1 MLDLAG
7 EVLVMFSLFD
17 TVGSML
23 RNLFALGF
31 AAFWGISSMMFDL
44 KRIADMAWASTGG
57 MLLVLGLVGA
67 GLFVGF
73 VALILHLRDR
83 GRHRAAASQSRADEA
98 GDWDPDQ
105 IIACHLA
112 RRSSMMP
119 RPVAVPRAVRH
130 PLPTRR
136 FGRKIR

>member
-1 MLDLAG
+1 
-7 EVLVMFSLFD
+7 MFSLFD
-17 TVGSML
+17 TVVSML
-23 RNLFALGF
+23 RNLSALGF

-44 KRIADMAWASTGG
+44 KQIADMAWASTGG

-67 GLFVGF
+67 GMFVGF
-73 VALILHLRDR
+73 IALILHLRDCAR
-83 GRHRAAASQSRADEA
+83 KQAAASQSGQDDT

-112 RRSSMMP
+112 RRSSRFP
-119 RPVAVPRAVRH
+119 HPVPARRAARRSGSVRS
-130 PLPTRR
+130 